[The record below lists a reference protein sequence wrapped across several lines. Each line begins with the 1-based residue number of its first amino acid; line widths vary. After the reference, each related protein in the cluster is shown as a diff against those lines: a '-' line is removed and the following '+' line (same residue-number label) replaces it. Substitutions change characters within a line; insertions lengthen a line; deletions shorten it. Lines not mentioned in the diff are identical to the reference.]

1 MEQYQTIVVGGGAA
15 GLMAAITSAK
25 QGFKTAIIEKNKALG
40 RKILV
45 TGNGRCNLTN
55 TGISP
60 DKYYGQNTKC
70 LHSIFNRFSSKDTM
84 AFFEQLGVQLKT
96 EESGRI
102 FPVTNQA
109 STIVDL
115 LIEEVERL
123 GIRVVLLESVI
134 MMSAISPVCHSC
146 ESRNPDS
153 PPEFTPLD
161 SRLRGND
168 SGERNGWEVKTH
180 KNTYH
185 CNNVILAVGGKSY
198 PLLGTTGDGY
208 EIARQLGHRIIEP
221 RPALVPL
228 ELVGNWFHKL
238 QGVKSDVELF
248 LTAQGKTVA
257 KEAGE
262 LIFTHYGISGPI
274 VLNLSRLLVDYLG
287 KPGSEVFISFFPT
300 QDVEGLK
307 GLLSKR
313 WQAHPQKTL
322 ANSLIGLL
330 PKKLCDVLTAELK
343 LPEKQV
349 NQLTKKELDFI
360 AERLVRWPI
369 IIKRPRSFD
378 EAMVTAGG
386 VAMDEVNTRTME
398 SLKAKGLY
406 LAGEILDIDGVSGGY
421 NLQFAWSTGYLAG
434 LQGTVP
440 KIVNNYRD
448 NLKSLTPGQKGYKLN

>member
-55 TGISP
+55 TDISP

-70 LHSIFNRFSSKDTM
+70 LHSIFKRFSSKDVM
-84 AFFEQLGVQLKT
+84 EFFEQLGVQFKT
-96 EESGRI
+96 EEAGRI

-123 GIRVVLLESVI
+123 GIKTCLQESI
-134 MMSAISPVCHSC
+134 KSL
-146 ESRNPDS
+146 
-153 PPEFTPLD
+153 TPLRD
-161 SRLRGND
+161 SWKVETYK
-168 SGERNGWEVKTH
+168 GEFQADK
-180 KNTYH
+180 
-185 CNNVILAVGGKSY
+185 VILAVGGKSY
-198 PLLGTTGDGY
+198 PLLGTTGDGFVL
-208 EIARQLGHRIIEP
+208 AHKLGHRIIEP

-228 ELVGNWFHKL
+228 ELVSNWFHKL
-238 QGVKSDVELF
+238 QGVKSDVELT
-248 LTAQGKTVA
+248 LTMQGKTVA
-257 KEAGE
+257 KESGE

-287 KPGSEVFISFFPT
+287 KPGSEVFISFFPA

-330 PKKLCDVLTAELK
+330 PKKLCDVLTTELK
-343 LPEKQV
+343 LADRQV
-349 NQLTKKELDFI
+349 SQLTKKDVQFI
-360 AERLVRWPI
+360 AERLIRWPI
-369 IIKRPRSFD
+369 TIKRPRSFD

-386 VAMDEVNTRTME
+386 VAMDEINTRTME

-421 NLQFAWSTGYLAG
+421 NLQFAWSTGYIAG
-434 LQGTVP
+434 LQGITTD
-440 KIVNNYRD
+440 KH
-448 NLKSLTPGQKGYKLN
+448 

>member
-1 MEQYQTIVVGGGAA
+1 MEKYQVIVIGGGAA

-55 TGISP
+55 VDISP
-60 DKYYGQNTKC
+60 DKYYGENTKC

-84 AFFEQLGVQLKT
+84 AFFEHLGAQLKT
-96 EESGRI
+96 EEAGRV

-123 GIRVVLLESVI
+123 GIKVYLQESV
-134 MMSAISPVCHSC
+134 
-146 ESRNPDS
+146 RN
-153 PPEFTPLD
+153 LD

-168 SGERNGWEVKTH
+168 RGGNNGWKVE
-180 KNTYH
+180 TYRGEYQAD
-185 CNNVILAVGGKSY
+185 NVILAVGGKSY
-198 PLLGTTGDGY
+198 PQIGTTGDGFVL
-208 EIARQLGHRIIEP
+208 AHKLGHRIIEP
-221 RPALVPL
+221 RPALAPL

-238 QGVKSDVELF
+238 QGVKSDVELL
-248 LTAQGKTVA
+248 LTAQGKTIA

-262 LIFTHYGISGPI
+262 LLFTHYGISGPI
-274 VLNLSRLLVDYLG
+274 VLNMSRLINTLH
-287 KPGSEVFISFFPT
+287 SEFTINFFPGYE
-300 QDVEGLK
+300 VEKLK
-307 GLLSKR
+307 ALLTAR
-313 WQAHPQKTL
+313 WQSHPQKTL

-330 PKKLCDVLTAELK
+330 PKKLCDVLTTELK
-343 LPEKQV
+343 LADKQV
-349 NQLTKKELDFI
+349 NQISKKELEFI
-360 AERLVRWPI
+360 AGRLSRWPI
-369 IIKRPRSFD
+369 TIKRPRGFD
-378 EAMVTAGG
+378 DSMVTAGG
-386 VAMDEVNTRTME
+386 VAMDEVNTRAME

-421 NLQFAWSTGYLAG
+421 NLQFAWSTGYIAG

>member
-1 MEQYQTIVVGGGAA
+1 MEQYQTIVIGGGAA

-70 LHSIFNRFSSKDTM
+70 LHSIFNRFSSKDAM

-115 LIEEVERL
+115 LIEEINRL
-123 GIRVVLLESVI
+123 EIKTCLQESVKNLVF
-134 MMSAISPVCHSC
+134 SK
-146 ESRNPDS
+146 
-153 PPEFTPLD
+153 
-161 SRLRGND
+161 
-168 SGERNGWEVKTH
+168 NGWKVE
-180 KNTYH
+180 TYKGEYQAD
-185 CNNVILAVGGKSY
+185 NVILAVGGKSY
-198 PLLGTTGDGY
+198 PLLGTTGDGFVM
-208 EIARQLGHRIIEP
+208 AHKLGHRIVEP

-238 QGVKSDVELF
+238 QGVKSDVDLI
-248 LTAQGKTVA
+248 LTMQGKTVA

-307 GLLSKR
+307 GLLSRR
-313 WQAHPQKTL
+313 WLAHPQKTL

-349 NQLTKKELDFI
+349 NQLTKKELEFI

-421 NLQFAWSTGYLAG
+421 NLQFAWSTGYIAG
-434 LQGTVP
+434 LQGYLP
-440 KIVNNYRD
+440 IVANVYKD
-448 NLKSLTPGQKGYKLN
+448 NLKSFTQGQKGDKLN

>member
-1 MEQYQTIVVGGGAA
+1 MEKFQTIIIGGGAA

-55 TGISP
+55 IDISP

-70 LHSIFNRFSSKDTM
+70 LHSIFNRFSSKDAM
-84 AFFEQLGVQLKT
+84 VFFEHLGAQLKT
-96 EESGRI
+96 EEAGRV

-123 GIRVVLLESVI
+123 GIKVHLQESV
-134 MMSAISPVCHSC
+134 
-146 ESRNPDS
+146 RNLDS
-153 PPEFTPLD
+153 PLEFTPLD

-168 SGERNGWEVKTH
+168 KRGGNDSGGRNGWKVETH
-180 KNTYH
+180 RGEYQAD
-185 CNNVILAVGGKSY
+185 NVILAVGGQSY
-198 PLLGTTGDGY
+198 PQLGTTGDGFML
-208 EIARQLGHRIIEP
+208 AHKLGHRIIEP

-238 QGVKSDVELF
+238 QGVKSDVELI
-248 LTAQGKTVA
+248 LTAQGKIVV
-257 KEAGE
+257 KEVGE
-262 LIFTHYGISGPI
+262 LLFTHYGISGPI
-274 VLNLSRLLVDYLG
+274 VLNMSRLINT
-287 KPGSEVFISFFPT
+287 PHSEFTINFFPGN
-300 QDVEGLK
+300 DVDKLK
-307 GLLSKR
+307 ALLSKR

-330 PKKLCDVLTAELK
+330 PKKLCDVLTTELK
-343 LPEKQV
+343 LADRQV
-349 NQLTKKELDFI
+349 SQLTKQDVQFI
-360 AERLVRWPI
+360 AERLIRWSIAVKKP
-369 IIKRPRSFD
+369 RPFE

-386 VAMDEVNTRTME
+386 VAMDEINTRTME

-421 NLQFAWSTGYLAG
+421 NLQFAWSTGYIAG

-448 NLKSLTPGQKGYKLN
+448 NLKSLTQEQKGYKLN

>member
-1 MEQYQTIVVGGGAA
+1 
-15 GLMAAITSAK
+15 
-25 QGFKTAIIEKNKALG
+25 
-40 RKILV
+40 
-45 TGNGRCNLTN
+45 
-55 TGISP
+55 
-60 DKYYGQNTKC
+60 
-70 LHSIFNRFSSKDTM
+70 
-84 AFFEQLGVQLKT
+84 VQLKT
-96 EESGRI
+96 EEAGRI

-123 GIRVVLLESVI
+123 GIKTCLQESV
-134 MMSAISPVCHSC
+134 
-146 ESRNPDS
+146 RN
-153 PPEFTPLD
+153 LD

-168 SGERNGWEVKTH
+168 KGGNNGWKVE
-180 KNTYH
+180 TYRGEYQSD
-185 CNNVILAVGGKSY
+185 NVILAVGGKSY
-198 PLLGTTGDGY
+198 PLLGTTGDGFVL
-208 EIARQLGHRIIEP
+208 AHKLGHRIIEP

-238 QGVKSDVELF
+238 QGVKSDVELI

-287 KPGSEVFISFFPT
+287 HASGRSAVADKPGSEVFISFFPA

-313 WQAHPQKTL
+313 WLAHPQKTL

-330 PKKLCDVLTAELK
+330 PKKLCDVLTTELK
-343 LPEKQV
+343 LADKQV
-349 NQLTKKELDFI
+349 NQVTKKELEFI
-360 AERLVRWPI
+360 AERFVRWPI
-369 IIKRPRSFD
+369 TIKKPRSFD

-386 VAMDEVNTRTME
+386 VAIDEVNTRTME

-421 NLQFAWSTGYLAG
+421 NLQFAWSTGYIAG
-434 LQGTVP
+434 LQGAAT
-440 KIVNNYRD
+440 D
-448 NLKSLTPGQKGYKLN
+448 NI